1 MEYLKYRS
9 AMWWILFVLQ
19 MIGAAAFIF
28 FFAILI
34 ALFG

>member
-1 MEYLKYRS
+1 MEFLKYRS
-9 AMWWILFVLQ
+9 ITWWVFMVLQ